1 MADFKADFKAAHLEL
16 DPNGHFQIN
25 LKQSLLTLK
34 GCEAKCVC
42 DDGLYRSR
50 ETGHCVPIE
59 EACERQCR
67 TGTS

>member
-1 MADFKADFKAAHLEL
+1 MF
-16 DPNGHFQIN
+16 
-25 LKQSLLTLK
+25 LTLK

-67 TGTS
+67 TGTSLERITRSILQCYRLSSFYLEYTI